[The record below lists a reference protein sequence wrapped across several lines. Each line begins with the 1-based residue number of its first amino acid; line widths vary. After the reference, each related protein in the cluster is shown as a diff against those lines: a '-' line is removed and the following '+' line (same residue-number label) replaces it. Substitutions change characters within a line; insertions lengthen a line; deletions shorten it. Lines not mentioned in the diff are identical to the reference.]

1 MTMKASTSNRLGRWA
16 HRIGLASLVVL
27 AWAIL
32 APGGAF
38 WTAVVAAGIIGS
50 AVATVLVVRNRKV
63 PSLAQVVARAVREPA
78 FERGRREG
86 KR

>member
-1 MTMKASTSNRLGRWA
+1 MRVSTSERLGRWA

-27 AWAIL
+27 AWAVL

-38 WTAVVAAGIIGS
+38 WTAVVAAGVIGS
-50 AVATVLVVRNRKV
+50 AVATVLVVRSRKV

-78 FERGRREG
+78 FGRGRREG